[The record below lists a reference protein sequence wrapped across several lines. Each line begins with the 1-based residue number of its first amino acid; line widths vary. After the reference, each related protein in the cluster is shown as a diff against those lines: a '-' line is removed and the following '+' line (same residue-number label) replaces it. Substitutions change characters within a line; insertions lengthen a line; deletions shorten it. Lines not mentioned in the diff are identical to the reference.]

1 MHRFLARALGV
12 VALLTISTAATA
24 AKTDI
29 VILHNG
35 DRITG
40 EAKSLERGL
49 LEFSTDSMGTV
60 YIEWKDIQEI
70 VSNTGQAVELTNGQ
84 RFYGPLNKTE
94 NSDMVSVKTPEGPV
108 GVSTD
113 DIISLYP
120 VEAGFW
126 DRLDLSFSLGF
137 SWDKASNVGKYNIG
151 VDAEYRNPRF
161 ITRAS
166 LSSEV
171 TTQESRDDTSRAN
184 FDVSHLVYRRSK
196 RYHMLFGS
204 LERNDELGIDLRT
217 LVGAGYGTVPI
228 RSQSNWFSVG
238 GGLAVNHEVPLEG
251 ESETNLEAVGMLS
264 YDFFRYST
272 PERRFR
278 VDFLVFPSLTD
289 IGRWRATFDTTF
301 KLEIF
306 KDLFWDLDFYTSYDS
321 APVSRVGETID
332 YGITSS
338 FGYKF

>member
-1 MHRFLARALGV
+1 MHRFLARAIGV
-12 VALLTISTAATA
+12 MALLTLSTAAFA

-29 VILHNG
+29 VVLKNG

-40 EAKSLERGL
+40 EAKSLERGK

-60 YIEWKDIQEI
+60 FIEWNDIEEFF
-70 VSNTGQAVELTNGQ
+70 SATGQSVELTNGQ
-84 RFYGPLNKTE
+84 RFYGPLDKTE
-94 NSDMVSVKTPEGPV
+94 DSNMLSVTTPQGPV
-108 GVSTD
+108 GVSVD

-126 DRLDLSFSLGF
+126 DRLDLSVKLGF
-137 SWDKASNVGKYNIG
+137 SWDKASNVGKYNVG

-184 FDVSHLVYRRSK
+184 FDVSHLVHRRNK
-196 RYHMLFGS
+196 RYHMLFGA
-204 LERNDELGIDLRT
+204 LEKNDELGIDLRT

-228 RSQSNWFSVG
+228 RSQHNWFSVG

-251 ESETNLEAVGMLS
+251 ESETNLEAVGLLT
-264 YDFFRYST
+264 YDFYRYST

-278 VDFLVFPSLTD
+278 VDLLLFPSLTD
-289 IGRWRATFDTTF
+289 LGRWRATFDTNF
-301 KLEIF
+301 KLEII
-306 KDLFWDLDFYTSYDS
+306 KDLFWDLDFYASYDS
-321 APVSRVGETID
+321 EPVSSRGESID

-338 FGYKF
+338 VGYKF